1 MPTKFNIDIKE
12 TSGTVLNQ
20 LWEMRTNLRAAQLTY
35 EKSVRELRSVRAQI
49 AALEQRKTGQSRF
62 V

>member
-20 LWEMRTNLRAAQLTY
+20 VWEMRTNLRAAQLTY